1 MFNNDDDKAGYGKPP
16 RSGQFKK
23 GQSGNPRG
31 RPKKSR
37 NLTDMLQDVADS
49 VIEIRKN
56 GKSVRLT
63 NLEAMVLQL
72 TQKALGG
79 DIRAF
84 SQLLR
89 YFKEHGVHAPEEP
102 EGKYGVLHVQAPC
115 VCDEEW
121 MIRYGSDFRFSYEG
135 IDKFE
140 EGVRTQCATWREDLR
155 RREAEEAELRAKHGA
170 RFPGLPGPGRP

>member
-1 MFNNDDDKAGYGKPP
+1 
-16 RSGQFKK
+16 
-23 GQSGNPRG
+23 
-31 RPKKSR
+31 
-37 NLTDMLQDVADS
+37 MLKDVADS

-84 SQLLR
+84 GQLLR

-102 EGKYGVLHVQAPC
+102 EGKHGVLTVERAPLT
-115 VCDEEW
+115 
-121 MIRYGSDFRFSYEG
+121 
-135 IDKFE
+135 FE
-140 EGVRTQCATWREDLR
+140 EYQALYCNGGVPTREQVEHYRECMNARCDVLIDNATEREV
-155 RREAEEAELRAKHGA
+155 EAERYRRQYGGKFKGFSGNKDPDAMLKGA
-170 RFPGLPGPGRP
+170 GRQKSD